1 MKRVIVNINSLVL
14 KGFRYTDRHAI
25 STALQEELERVLAAP
40 HAAQRLG
47 GLGSTAQM
55 RIGTVNLGTNAK
67 ARDFGAAT
75 GRAIA
80 KRLIK

>member
-1 MKRVIVNINSLVL
+1 
-14 KGFRYTDRHAI
+14 
-25 STALQEELERVLAAP
+25 VLAAP

-55 RIGTVNLGTNAK
+55 RIGNVNLGTNAK